1 METVF
6 RIAALCVLGAAAAQ
20 LLKKQAPEMGLLL
33 TAAVSVV
40 VLSALQNPLRELLAF
55 LNQLK
60 GLGDVSEPLLLPLCK
75 TVGIS
80 VVVRLGGCICRDAGE
95 TALAATLETAGSIC
109 SFLVMQPL
117 FRMVLKLL
125 LELME

>member
-20 LLKKQAPEMGLLL
+20 LLKKQVPEIGLLL

-40 VLSALQNPLRELLAF
+40 VLSALQSPLRELLVF
-55 LNQLK
+55 LDQLK
-60 GLGDVSEPLLLPLCK
+60 GLGGVSEPLLLPLCK

-95 TALAATLETAGSIC
+95 TALAVTLEAAGSIC
-109 SFLVMQPL
+109 GFLVMQPL